1 MHCSH
6 MKKKYQQPST
16 VLYQVETS
24 ILCASGAAKI
34 SAKGSLQSI
43 GRGNSEW

>member
-24 ILCASGAAKI
+24 ILCASGTPKSVSGLLQPI
-34 SAKGSLQSI
+34 VKGNN
-43 GRGNSEW
+43 GW